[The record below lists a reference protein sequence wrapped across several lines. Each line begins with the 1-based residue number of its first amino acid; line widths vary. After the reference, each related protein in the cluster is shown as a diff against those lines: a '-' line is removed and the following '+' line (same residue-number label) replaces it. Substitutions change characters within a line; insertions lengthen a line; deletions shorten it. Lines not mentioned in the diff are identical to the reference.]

1 MAGENGILCKSF
13 VAGADLSAKQY
24 KFVELSD
31 AETVVL
37 AGDGEVAIGIL
48 QNNPAL
54 GEMANVMLIGISNL
68 VVGATGIDTIMSKV
82 ASDASGDG
90 DKATTDRDVYN
101 AIALETGVDD
111 DVIKVLLTPGQTISA
126 T

>member
-37 AGDGEVAIGIL
+37 AGDGEGAIGIL

-54 GEMANVMLIGISNL
+54 GEMANVMIIGISNL
-68 VVGATGIDTIMSKV
+68 VVGAGGIDTIMSKV
-82 ASDASGDG
+82 ACDASGDG
-90 DKATTDRDVYN
+90 DKATANKAVYN

-126 T
+126 

>member
-68 VVGATGIDTIMSKV
+68 VVGASDIDTIMSKV
-82 ASDASGDG
+82 ACDENGDG
-90 DKATTDRDVYN
+90 DKATANKAVYN
-101 AIALETGVDD
+101 AIALETGVDN